1 MREFYGYSLCS
12 LYIYGMNRITKYG
25 TTALVAGASEGIGA
39 AFASYL
45 ARQGIHL
52 VLIARR
58 KEPLDTLARELI
70 EKFSVRVET
79 IPCDLSQPQTD
90 QYLMDQLS
98 EKSIDIFIYNAGLSY
113 IGAFEK
119 NTMVHHQEIVHTNV
133 VTPISLIQ
141 FFGSK
146 MVERKRGAVILMG
159 SLAGLQGAGYLTA
172 YGASKAFTIHLAESL
187 WYEWKDKGVDV
198 IACIAGATSSP
209 NFLKTNPGNS
219 GWIKPKIQTPEEVVA
234 ECFQNLGKGPRI
246 ITGRAN
252 RIASFIMH
260 RILPGK
266 LAIKIMGD
274 TTRKMYRL

>member
-39 AFASYL
+39 AFATYL
-45 ARQGIHL
+45 AHHGIHL

-119 NTMVHHQEIVHTNV
+119 NTMEHHQEIVHTNV

-141 FFGSK
+141 ST
-146 MVERKRGAVILMG
+146 VQAC
-159 SLAGLQGAGYLTA
+159 GLQCRVEVLGGQ
-172 YGASKAFTIHLAESL
+172 H
-187 WYEWKDKGVDV
+187 KG
-198 IACIAGATSSP
+198 G
-209 NFLKTNPGNS
+209 GN
-219 GWIKPKIQTPEEVVA
+219 
-234 ECFQNLGKGPRI
+234 
-246 ITGRAN
+246 
-252 RIASFIMH
+252 H
-260 RILPGK
+260 
-266 LAIKIMGD
+266 
-274 TTRKMYRL
+274 